1 MSRELTLTSLA
12 GREIKARGKDR
23 EYCSICI
30 IIMESFL
37 SKSSGLLVVGWISH
51 SQAYV
56 LKARH

>member
-51 SQAYV
+51 S
-56 LKARH
+56 